1 MGSRQKAVDDFI
13 AVCEDATML
22 DRWIPD
28 EDWVRKI
35 RVGKADLRC
44 LIANLNMGLSKQCG
58 FQNNHAILQGRTIF
72 HNKRK
77 IRWPNTKVSNI
88 SFYYVLSPGMQAPTI
103 PSDEVFYQS
112 LWDVPSRQNR
122 ALKQIAPSV
131 TPRPTKKAKASSTRP
146 SPPELSEAA
155 SGVTSST
162 TPSRPPQSSV
172 EAGAMNQKK
181 GEFEISRLILVNVG

>member
-58 FQNNHAILQGRTIF
+58 FKTIMPFYKVVQFFTTRGRSNCRILKYQTLAF
-72 HNKRK
+72 
-77 IRWPNTKVSNI
+77 TKFCHLVCK
-88 SFYYVLSPGMQAPTI
+88 LP
-103 PSDEVFYQS
+103 PS
-112 LWDVPSRQNR
+112 L
-122 ALKQIAPSV
+122 V
-131 TPRPTKKAKASSTRP
+131 TKSSTSHFGMPHLGKTEP
-146 SPPELSEAA
+146 SSE
-155 SGVTSST
+155 SPIGNST
-162 TPSRPPQSSV
+162 T
-172 EAGAMNQKK
+172 NQE
-181 GEFEISRLILVNVG
+181 GQGIIN